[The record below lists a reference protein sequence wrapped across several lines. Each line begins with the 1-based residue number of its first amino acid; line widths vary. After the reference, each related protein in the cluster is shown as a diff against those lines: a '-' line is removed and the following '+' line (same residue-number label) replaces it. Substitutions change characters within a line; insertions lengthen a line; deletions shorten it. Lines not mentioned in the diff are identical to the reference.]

1 LGVARNTVRLLNTL
15 AADKALANV
24 SLSVID
30 SENTIMSTGNA
41 LSDALLSCQMDDNR
55 RIIGKACVLNIKA

>member
-30 SENTIMSTGNA
+30 SENTVMSTGNA
-41 LSDALLSCQMDDNR
+41 LSEALLSCQIDDKR
-55 RIIGKACVLNIKA
+55 RIIGKACVLNIKS